1 MHNDTTVLLV
11 LGAWVAVLTVA
22 METLDRRGVFP
33 QWLARKVLHVGAVGA
48 CALAPLLL
56 VDLGALIAV
65 VLIATLTLLV
75 LVGSGRFFREASGRP
90 GWGIALFPIPYIA
103 LLLYFNSPGDR
114 WLIALP
120 MAILAVSDAAAAVV
134 GTLVRTRVYHLT
146 KDRKT
151 IGGSIAFAT
160 TAAALIMLWPGPLRS
175 LDATTLLLCV
185 LVVTLLLTVVEALGS
200 NGWDNVFVPGGA
212 AVLLMALVGGHAL
225 EQLTPTLFAIG
236 LSVPFVVFTVN
247 RGWLT
252 LGGAMAAVLLGCSVV
267 LLQGAWWLLPLLL
280 FFASST
286 ALGKLRQRSVA
297 TSDAK
302 HGRPRDAEQV
312 FSNGGIYLL
321 AAALLSGRDA
331 QLAMA
336 VSMAIATA
344 DTWASEIG
352 MAVRGRTYDIIGFRP
367 VPAGLSG
374 GISVQGTLG
383 GAVGAALLGL
393 VGGLLIM
400 RPLYLGTL
408 YMIVAVAAW
417 GMAGMLADSLLGGTL
432 QARYRGAQGQLQD
445 QATGDG
451 RPAKGIAWMTNDR
464 VNLLSNALITGLAVL
479 LCA

>member
-22 METLDRRGVFP
+22 METLDRRRVFP

-103 LLLYFNSPGDR
+103 LLLYFNTPGDR

-267 LLQGAWWLLPLLL
+267 LQQGAWWLLPLLL

-383 GAVGAALLGL
+383 GAVGAALLAVL
-393 VGGLLIM
+393 GGLLM
-400 RPLYLGTL
+400 VHDLDVGSLPLMAAL
-408 YMIVAVAAW
+408 AAW
-417 GMAGMLADSLLGGTL
+417 GMAGMLADSLLGGML
-432 QARYRGAQGQLQD
+432 QARYRGAQGHLQD

-451 RPAKGIAWMTNDR
+451 RPAKGLAWMTNDR